1 MIDLL
6 LLQFTRAEVR
16 QPNKEIIIDEKPTHH
31 PTPGL
36 ALAYQRDGSS
46 GAEPP
51 DRCTLARTRALKTI
65 GLPLHRTH
73 GCARPRRALASE
85 EHGTPHA
92 GPRCRQSELVT
103 WRRALAPLGR
113 SARGTDAAMPTDTRH
128 ATRAGRQ
135 SRPPPPPSSRG
146 AAALLRNFCACAVP
160 CRSHKSEGPQDA
172 QSPRGR
178 SRDTTTTI
186 HCTTH
191 TGVVVDGGKVAH
203 WRRGGGGK
211 AG

>member
-113 SARGTDAAMPTDTRH
+113 SARGTDAAMPTDAPHT
-128 ATRAGRQ
+128 TRAGRQ
-135 SRPPPPPSSRG
+135 SPPPPPPWSRG
-146 AAALLRNFCACAVP
+146 AAAAFAQFLCLCCAVP
-160 CRSHKSEGPQDA
+160 LPQVRRAAGCPIAARQIEGYYYYYTLYY
-172 QSPRGR
+172 SYW
-178 SRDTTTTI
+178 S
-186 HCTTH
+186 
-191 TGVVVDGGKVAH
+191 GG
-203 WRRGGGGK
+203 RRGKGG
-211 AG
+211 ALAPRRWW

>member
-135 SRPPPPPSSRG
+135 SRPPPPPRHV
-146 AAALLRNFCACAVP
+146 ALLPFCAIFVP
-160 CRSHKSEGPQDA
+160 VLCRAAPTSQKGRRMPNRRAAD
-172 QSPRGR
+172 RGILLLLY
-178 SRDTTTTI
+178 TVLLI
-186 HCTTH
+186 LE
-191 TGVVVDGGKVAH
+191 
-203 WRRGGGGK
+203 WW
-211 AG
+211 